1 MDLKQIKYFL
11 SIAETLNF
19 TLASEHNNIS
29 QPALTKSIQ
38 KLEEELGGL
47 LVIRDGKNTRL
58 TELGQIIRVEFENI
72 VKSQTRI
79 KSLADNHL
87 RDGHHMLNIGIIDS
101 LGPKKFINFFSEFLT
116 ENPNTQ
122 VIVHKIDESLSEE
135 AILSGELDAC
145 ICTQEASKNHK
156 IKTFPLFEERIMLA
170 FAENTNFE
178 SQDKIELETICD
190 HNYFDRLN
198 CDFRSDFQAIIDER
212 KLDIRPVIQTDRE
225 EWIQYLVAS
234 GKGVCMLGEYSA
246 IMPGISMRPIKNVD
260 IKRTASISMVFGSS
274 ASEAIM
280 TLERLAR
287 QYEWK
292 SDQ

>member
-1 MDLKQIKYFL
+1 MDLKQIRYFL

-19 TLASEHNNIS
+19 TLASEQNNIS

-58 TELGQIIRVEFENI
+58 TELGQIIRNEFENI
-72 VKSQTRI
+72 VKTQTRI

-87 RDGHHMLNIGIIDS
+87 RAGHHMLNIGIIDS
-101 LGPKKFINFFSEFLT
+101 LGPEKFINFFSEFLK

-122 VIVHKIDESLSEE
+122 VIVHKVDQSLSED
-135 AILSGELDAC
+135 AILSGDLDAC
-145 ICTQEASKNHK
+145 ICTQEDSKNHK
-156 IKTFPLFEERIMLA
+156 IKSLPLFEERILLA
-170 FAENTNFE
+170 FASGTDFE
-178 SQDKIELETICD
+178 SEDEIELDTICNQ
-190 HNYFDRLN
+190 NYFDRLN

-212 KLDIRPVIQTDRE
+212 KLDIRPTFQTDRE
-225 EWIQYLVAS
+225 EWIQFLVAS
-234 GKGVCMLGEYSA
+234 GKGVCMLGEFSA
-246 IMPGISMRPIKNVD
+246 LIPGISMRPIKGLD

-280 TLERLAR
+280 RFERLAKK
-287 QYEWK
+287 YEWK
-292 SDQ
+292 KH